1 MLSLKRCY
9 ACAEK
14 LFFLHTHIITSG
26 EETGK
31 GNPKIIAKKICRD
44 GDRARW
50 NEGGGGWGEGG
61 GEWSGGWGGWS
72 GGGEGRGR
80 GT

>member
-31 GNPKIIAKKICRD
+31 GNPKIIAKKICRG

-50 NEGGGGWGEGG
+50 NEGGGG
-61 GEWSGGWGGWS
+61 
-72 GGGEGRGR
+72 
-80 GT
+80 GTQTPCWFIPLSELVCAFFLNN